1 MNTGVI
7 FDMDGVIIDSQ
18 PIHYQG
24 DMLTLEYCN
33 THISLK
39 ELQKYAGTSD
49 ESRFKRL
56 KEKYKLKPSVKE
68 LTAYRENIML
78 ELIETSNLEAI
89 SGIKNL
95 LSDVKEKSMKLAL
108 ASSST
113 RKFIDAVLCKLAIKE
128 LFDTVVSGEN
138 ISKSKPAPDIF
149 LKAAELISCDSKACV
164 VIEDSANGVNAA
176 VNANMKCIGY
186 MNKNSGNQDITAST
200 VIIDDFSQI
209 NALFIK
215 NLQ

>member
-1 MNTGVI
+1 M
-7 FDMDGVIIDSQ
+7 
-18 PIHYQG
+18 
-24 DMLTLEYCN
+24 
-33 THISLK
+33 
-39 ELQKYAGTSD
+39 
-49 ESRFKRL
+49 
-56 KEKYKLKPSVKE
+56 
-68 LTAYRENIML
+68 
-78 ELIETSNLEAI
+78 
-89 SGIKNL
+89 
-95 LSDVKEKSMKLAL
+95 
-108 ASSST
+108 
-113 RKFIDAVLCKLAIKE
+113 
-128 LFDTVVSGEN
+128 VSGEN